1 MSQTTL
7 ADAAA
12 RARIRHDLDA
22 TLVVEAAA
30 GTGKTTELVGRIV
43 AVVAAGHRDATL
55 GRIIAVTFT
64 QKAAGEMKLRLR
76 QALED
81 ARGEAPDGSPEQ
93 ARLER
98 ALSELE
104 VARIATIH
112 EVCADL
118 LREHPVEAGVDPQ
131 FEVAAEEDSVA
142 LLDVA
147 FDAWFPQTLRHPP
160 VGVRRLLRRRSRRK
174 EL

>member
-1 MSQTTL
+1 MTALNSARGNPSTENRELIARELDKTL
-7 ADAAA
+7 
-12 RARIRHDLDA
+12 I
-22 TLVVEAAA
+22 VEAAA
-30 GTGKTTELVGRIV
+30 GTGKTTELVRRIV

-81 ARGEAPDGSPEQ
+81 ARGEAAAGSPEQ
-93 ARLER
+93 LRLER

-131 FEVAAEEDSVA
+131 FEVAAEEDST
-142 LLDVA
+142 DRIE
-147 FDAWFPQTLRHPP
+147 QGRTQS
-160 VGVRRLLRRRSRRK
+160 VRQVVEILSVSWL
-174 EL
+174 